1 MNVCSQLEIK
11 NFSVTR
17 GDFSLHPVSFS
28 VRAGE
33 IFAILGR
40 TGSGKTVLLEAASGM
55 FPGNQ
60 GVILLNGTDICQI
73 PPRERRIG
81 FVYQDHGLFPHMDVF
96 HNIAYGLKMHGVPAD
111 ERTRRVHEIMD
122 AFSIR
127 HISRQYPGTL
137 SGGERQR
144 TALARALILR
154 PILLLLDEP
163 FSALD
168 PATRSKIHRQLLA
181 VHEQYK
187 CTILFVT
194 HDFQE
199 AASLSDRIAIL
210 LDGHLETVVESGQLL
225 AKHYNKNVEE
235 FLGRSFNHE

>member
-1 MNVCSQLEIK
+1 MSAQLEIK
-11 NFSVTR
+11 DFSVTR
-17 GDFSLHPVSFS
+17 GNFSLQPVSLS
-28 VRAGE
+28 VEEGE

-55 FPGNQ
+55 FPGDTAE
-60 GVILLNGTDICQI
+60 ILLNGTNICRI
-73 PPRERRIG
+73 APRERQTG

-96 HNIAYGLKMHGVPAD
+96 HNIAYGLKMHKVPRN
-111 ERTRRVHEIMD
+111 EQIRRVHEIMD

-127 HISRQYPGTL
+127 HISHQYPGTL

-144 TALARALILR
+144 AALARALILR
-154 PILLLLDEP
+154 PVLLLLDEP

-168 PATRSKIHRQLLA
+168 PATRRRIHEQLLS
-181 VHEQYK
+181 VHRQYK

-199 AASLSDRIAIL
+199 AVTLSDRIAIL
-210 LDGHLETVVESGQLL
+210 LDGRLETVVESGQLL
-225 AKHYNKNVEE
+225 TNHYNEKVEE
-235 FLGRSFNHE
+235 FLGRTIDHE